1 MTATVVFQ
9 TGSADNALSVP
20 NAALRVKPTDAM
32 LAVVQN
38 SATRRFGD
46 SAVRRLG
53 DSATR
58 RASGSGARSD
68 GGQQRGAG
76 PGSTAFATLWTLGAD
91 GKTVKPIRVRTGL
104 TDGQRTAITARD
116 STLTEGTQ
124 VIIGIGGDATA
135 AAAPARTTQSANP
148 FQPQRGPG
156 GPRGF

>member
-1 MTATVVFQ
+1 
-9 TGSADNALSVP
+9 
-20 NAALRVKPTDAM
+20 
-32 LAVVQN
+32 
-38 SATRRFGD
+38 
-46 SAVRRLG
+46 
-53 DSATR
+53 
-58 RASGSGARSD
+58 
-68 GGQQRGAG
+68 
-76 PGSTAFATLWTLGAD
+76 
-91 GKTVKPIRVRTGL
+91 VKPIRVRTGL